1 MTKEQEL
8 AILILQ
14 NEYRCVDRDCDIE
27 CSCGKCDLAMPSK
40 EPILK
45 AYKIAIQ
52 AIKDLDT
59 YREPYK
65 KGYEDGVKATQVS
78 ASLTFDDALD
88 KMKAKIK
95 RDISAI
101 DTDSNPNAIYTI
113 HKVLQIIDKCIEGG
127 EI

>member
-52 AIKDLDT
+52 AI
-59 YREPYK
+59 
-65 KGYEDGVKATQVS
+65 ED
-78 ASLTFDDALD
+78 LD
-88 KMKAKIK
+88 KMNGIALDLASENDDLIEKL
-95 RDISAI
+95 DAI
-101 DTDSNPNAIYTI
+101 RAEIEEQVLESLSDGGDDWFTAE
-113 HKVLQIIDKCIEGG
+113 KVNDCLEIIDKYRGKSKDADTN
-127 EI
+127 